1 MPADSQ
7 RCCDY
12 CGRSFHRQGF
22 RTHEK
27 ACQRRSEQRGEDLEL
42 ARVIRQEREQG
53 SVFAGVHPSISGS
66 TSSIN
71 NRSEGDDFDFDNQ
84 IDYQHD
90 ADVGQT
96 DSDGDPPPSGSTSP
110 APQHDIDDI
119 KVEYHP
125 SSGIPTKVYR
135 FEDYGRGPG
144 APPAVPEADPIPWQP
159 FRTRMDFEVAELAHD
174 AGLSH
179 EQLDRLI
186 RLIHRSRTE
195 LFTLKNR
202 KDVRDMWDAASFK
215 MTPFTKEE
223 VIVPFRGVDQTFPLF
238 HRSLWDW
245 VTDLLQDP
253 QVGPNF
259 VFDAQ
264 RLSKF
269 NGENFVR
276 FIHEPWT
283 ANAFWEYQSKIPSD
297 AKPLAFILYAD
308 KAKLSSFGHA
318 KGYPVV
324 ARCANLPI
332 GIRNGEG
339 LGGGRIVGWLPIVK
353 EDKQHSGKPAFVN
366 FKNAVWHASFLKILD
381 CLAPLSRL
389 GSAIKCWDDIIRV
402 FYPIVLILSADYEEQ
417 AVMALIRGLMGKFP
431 CPVCLVPRDELS
443 NTLKVFPLRTCTET
457 KALLARAREC
467 TTLAAREQILSSQSL
482 RDVDSSF
489 GVLEHTDIH
498 RALSHDKLHFND
510 EGLFSDHKWPELQ
523 KWVECLGRQAAVQI
537 DSFFQSIPRW
547 RNLNHFDQVI
557 SVSFS
562 DGTKY
567 EDISK
572 LIVFA
577 AHTVFD
583 RDTDPEAYLL
593 LRCIRSYV
601 EFNMYASLEVH
612 TEDTINNGRE
622 ALSKL
627 TGLMDKYIEDTAEMS
642 EKSWNFPKKHLSAHL
657 FDDIEAKGVS
667 RNYSTKPNEKMHG
680 PLKDAYQDRTNFKN
694 FAEQILRYNHDSLI
708 AEYIRN
714 KLDHLDS
721 QNLSISDDLED
732 QPDTALQETDNPDDT
747 DIDST
752 EPTDAQHFSLGSK
765 QAAMSFTLIE
775 AGSLGN
781 PAFERFRIKLN
792 DFLNHAFAANSIP
805 FPGGRRIQLVASD
818 MIMEY
823 RFLKVNFESLVDW
836 RVSTDYLRCTPM
848 FHGSPRY
855 DCVILQTDTGIIF
868 GKLMLIF
875 TCTVGDVQY
884 PVTLVLP
891 YDRPVGICPR
901 KDKDFQFWRVK
912 RKPRASAEFFSVHS
926 IVRGCMI
933 VEDVSRPDEFLIVDT
948 IDTDMF
954 LRMQDIR
961 SQ

>member
-1 MPADSQ
+1 MTPMW
-7 RCCDY
+7 
-12 CGRSFHRQGF
+12 
-22 RTHEK
+22 
-27 ACQRRSEQRGEDLEL
+27 
-42 ARVIRQEREQG
+42 
-53 SVFAGVHPSISGS
+53 
-66 TSSIN
+66 
-71 NRSEGDDFDFDNQ
+71 
-84 IDYQHD
+84 
-90 ADVGQT
+90 
-96 DSDGDPPPSGSTSP
+96 DGPILM
-110 APQHDIDDI
+110 HDIDDI

-186 RLIHRSRTE
+186 RLIHRSRIE

-202 KDVRDMWDAASFK
+202 KDVRDTWDAASFK

-223 VIVPFRGVDQTFPLF
+223 VIVPFRGIDQTFPLF
-238 HRSLWDW
+238 RRSLWDW

-269 NGENFVR
+269 NGEKFVW

-283 ANAFWEYQSKIPSD
+283 AHAFWEYQSKIPSD

-308 KAKLSSFGHA
+308 KAKLSSFGRA

-339 LGGGRIVGWLPIVK
+339 LGGGRVVGWLPIVK

-389 GSAIKCWDDIIRV
+389 GSAIKCWDDVIRV

-443 NTLKVFPLRTCTET
+443 NTLKVFPLCTCTET

-467 TTLAAREQILSSQSL
+467 TTLDAREQILSSQSL

-489 GVLEHTDIH
+489 GVLEHTDVH

-523 KWVECLGRQAAVQI
+523 KWVEHLGRQAAVQI

-577 AHTVFD
+577 VHTVFD
-583 RDTDPEAYLL
+583 RDMDPEAYLL

-601 EFNMYASLEVH
+601 EFNMYAS
-612 TEDTINNGRE
+612 
-622 ALSKL
+622 
-627 TGLMDKYIEDTAEMS
+627 KYIEDTAEMS

-732 QPDTALQETDNPDDT
+732 QPDTALQETDNSDDI
-747 DIDST
+747 DVDST

-792 DFLNHAFAANSIP
+792 DFLNRAFAANSIP

-818 MIMEY
+818 MI
-823 RFLKVNFESLVDW
+823 SLVDW
-836 RVSTDYLRCTPM
+836 R
-848 FHGSPRY
+848 
-855 DCVILQTDTGIIF
+855 TDTGIIF

-891 YDRPVGICPR
+891 YDRP
-901 KDKDFQFWRVK
+901 DKDFQFWRVK

>member
-1 MPADSQ
+1 M
-7 RCCDY
+7 
-12 CGRSFHRQGF
+12 F
-22 RTHEK
+22 
-27 ACQRRSEQRGEDLEL
+27 
-42 ARVIRQEREQG
+42 
-53 SVFAGVHPSISGS
+53 S
-66 TSSIN
+66 T
-71 NRSEGDDFDFDNQ
+71 
-84 IDYQHD
+84 Y
-90 ADVGQT
+90 VYT
-96 DSDGDPPPSGSTSP
+96 GDPPPSGTVSP
-110 APQHDIDDI
+110 APQYNIDDI

-125 SSGIPTKVYR
+125 SSGIPTKVYH

-144 APPAVPEADPIPWQP
+144 APPAVPEADPMPWQP
-159 FRTRMDFEVAELAHD
+159 LRTCIDFEVAELAHD

-186 RLIHRSRTE
+186 HLIHRSRIE
-195 LFTLKNR
+195 LFTLKNC

-223 VIVPFRGVDQTFPLF
+223 VIVPFRGVDRTFPLF

-269 NGENFVR
+269 NGKKFVW

-283 ANAFWEYQSKIPSD
+283 ANVFWEYQSKIPPD

-308 KAKLSSFGHA
+308 KAKLSSFGHV

-332 GIRNGEG
+332 AICNGKG
-339 LGGGRIVGWLPIVK
+339 LGGGHIVGWLPIVK

-366 FKNAVWHASFLKILD
+366 FKNAVWHALFLKILD
-381 CLAPLSRL
+381 CLAPLSRF
-389 GSAIKCWDDIIRV
+389 GSAIKCWDDVIRV

-417 AVMALIRGLMGKFP
+417 AVMALIHGLMGKFP

-443 NTLKVFPLRTCTET
+443 NTLKVFPLHTCTET
-457 KALLARAREC
+457 KALLARARESS
-467 TTLAAREQILSSQSL
+467 TLDAREQILSSQSL
-482 RDVDSSF
+482 HDVDSSF
-489 GVLEHTDIH
+489 GVLEHTNVH
-498 RALSHDKLHFND
+498 RALSHNKLHFND
-510 EGLFSDHKWPELQ
+510 EGLFRDHTWSELQ
-523 KWVECLGRQAAVQI
+523 KWVERLGRQAAVQI
-537 DSFFQSIPRW
+537 DNFFQSIPHW
-547 RNLNHFDQVI
+547 RNLNHFNQVI
-557 SVSFS
+557 SVSFT
-562 DGTKY
+562 DRTKY

-577 AHTVFD
+577 AHNVFD
-583 RDTDPEAYLL
+583 RDMDLEAYLL

-627 TGLMDKYIEDTAEMS
+627 TGLMDDTAEMS

-667 RNYSTKPNEKMHG
+667 RNYSTKPNKKMHG

-694 FAEQILRYNHDSLI
+694 FDEQILRYNHDSLI
-708 AEYIRN
+708 AQYIRN
-714 KLDHLDS
+714 KLDHLDT

-732 QPDTALQETDNPDDT
+732 QPDTALQETDNSD
-747 DIDST
+747 DIDVDSM
-752 EPTDAQHFSLGSK
+752 EPTDAQHFTLGSK
-765 QAAMSFTLIE
+765 QVAMSFTLIE
-775 AGSLGN
+775 AGSPGN
-781 PAFERFRIKLN
+781 PAFDRFQIKLN

-805 FPGGRRIQLVASD
+805 FPGGRRIQLIVSD
-818 MIMEY
+818 MVM
-823 RFLKVNFESLVDW
+823 
-836 RVSTDYLRCTPM
+836 STDYLRCTLM
-848 FHGSPRY
+848 FHGSLRY
-855 DCVILQTDTGIIF
+855 DCVILQTNTGIIF
-868 GKLMLIF
+868 GKLMLIL

-884 PVTLVLP
+884 PVTL
-891 YDRPVGICPR
+891 
-901 KDKDFQFWRVK
+901 DKDFQFWRVK

-926 IVRGCMI
+926 IVWGCMI
-933 VEDVSRPDEFLIVDT
+933 VEDVSRPDKFLIVDT

-954 LRMQDIR
+954 LRMQDIC